1 MHCRCYPSLLIV
13 EWLRNFIFVLVYSR
27 RPLGNS
33 DCRNAVNRFEA
44 NFEVQKLSSNSIS
57 YGRRQEF
64 ITIQMLTDGN
74 NPVIV
79 GVIQIN
85 KYKCLNQLVMHL
97 WVRKPVVNANRSG
110 CTYEIP
116 DMTWF
121 CQAE

>member
-1 MHCRCYPSLLIV
+1 MIPGSGI
-13 EWLRNFIFVLVYSR
+13 S
-27 RPLGNS
+27 S
-33 DCRNAVNRFEA
+33 
-44 NFEVQKLSSNSIS
+44 KLPGYVPAKSIS
-57 YGRRQEF
+57 YGRRQKL
-64 ITIQMLTDGN
+64 ITIQILTDWN

-97 WVRKPVVNANRSG
+97 WVRKPVVAANRSG
-110 CTYEIP
+110 CSYEIP